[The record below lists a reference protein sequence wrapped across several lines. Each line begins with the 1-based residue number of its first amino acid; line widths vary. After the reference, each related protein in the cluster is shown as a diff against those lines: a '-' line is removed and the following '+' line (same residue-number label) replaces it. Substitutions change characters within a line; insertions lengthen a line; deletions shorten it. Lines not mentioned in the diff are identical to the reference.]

1 MRWWLLLSSI
11 LHILIFASFFYKK
24 QAPLEDAIV
33 SVSLNTDLPPKT
45 AAKPK
50 AAANSDTIKKSKMA
64 KAEDSP
70 SITETSN
77 SSNREENQPAYES
90 GNVSVKPRVLKQVQ
104 VIYPQLAKEARI
116 EGAVKLSVIINDD
129 GHVRDVKILEGPGYG
144 LNEAAE
150 QALKQFLFSPAEV
163 LGQKVPVQIVYVYR
177 FKLES
182 R

>member
-1 MRWWLLLSSI
+1 MRWWLLLSCF
-11 LHILIFASFFYKK
+11 LHIIVFASFLLKK

-33 SVSLNTDLPPKT
+33 SVSLNTDLPPKV
-45 AAKPK
+45 AAKAK
-50 AAANSDTIKKSKMA
+50 AAASLDSINKTAKTNAVPINTNENSNSTTG
-64 KAEDSP
+64 AED
-70 SITETSN
+70 
-77 SSNREENQPAYES
+77 QPAYES

-104 VIYPQLAKEARI
+104 VIYPQQAKDARI
-116 EGAVKLSVIINDD
+116 EGAVKLAVVINDD
-129 GHVRDVKILEGPGYG
+129 GHVRNVKILEGPGYG

-150 QALKQFLFSPAEV
+150 LALKQFLFSPAEV

>member
-1 MRWWLLLSSI
+1 MRWWLLLSCF
-11 LHILIFASFFYKK
+11 LHILIFASFFFKK
-24 QAPLEDAIV
+24 QVPLEDAIV
-33 SVSLNTDLPPKT
+33 SVSLNTDLPPQIT
-45 AAKPK
+45 AKAKSSVNP
-50 AAANSDTIKKSKMA
+50 DTISPNKKNQVSA
-64 KAEDSP
+64 SSTPENS
-70 SITETSN
+70 STSN
-77 SSNREENQPAYES
+77 GANDQPAYES
-90 GNVSVKPRVLKQVQ
+90 GNVSIKPRVLKQVQ
-104 VIYPQLAKEARI
+104 VIYPQQAKEARI
-116 EGAVKLSVIINDD
+116 EGAVKLAVVINDD